1 MLSQTT
7 APDMSITKTD
17 ADAVPWVRLAMGLR
31 AGVANGADLLV
42 AVGVSVWAG
51 VPGYRPSPVRREGV
65 GPRSGSGMTVWGAG
79 SN

>member
-42 AVGVSVWAG
+42 AVGMSGVPG
-51 VPGYRPSPVRREGV
+51 VPGYRPSPVRREEWVPDRGR
-65 GPRSGSGMTVWGAG
+65 G
-79 SN
+79 